1 MAIKLLFNHQQSPKQ
16 NKTNTKSPSP
26 KQIETH
32 HPAHE
37 GCVILAMLIINIIN
51 K

>member
-1 MAIKLLFNHQQSPKQ
+1 MAIKLLFNHQQ
-16 NKTNTKSPSP
+16 SP